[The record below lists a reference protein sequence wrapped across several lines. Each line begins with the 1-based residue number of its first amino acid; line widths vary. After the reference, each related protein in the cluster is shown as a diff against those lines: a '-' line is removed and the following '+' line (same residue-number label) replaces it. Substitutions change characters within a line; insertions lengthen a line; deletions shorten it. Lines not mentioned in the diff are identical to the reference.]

1 MNTIDKTILSIIG
14 FIILLAIVIWQA
26 VDMFKGKK
34 KRAGY
39 SMKGS
44 WFKTDMSGKV

>member
-1 MNTIDKTILSIIG
+1 MDTIDKTVLSLIG
-14 FIILLAIVIWQA
+14 LIILLTIVIWQA
-26 VDMFKGKK
+26 TDMFKGKK

-44 WFKTDMSGKV
+44 WFKWDMSGKV